1 MSGEWSQYIIFL
13 VLILFLF
20 WSFSRRRKM
29 STPKVDAA
37 IGILANVNDNLR
49 VMEDHNLSW
58 QSKKKFQTGGW
69 KLYKDKVDFLDSSLI
84 SSLNQAFTLAEDY
97 NSRIDYA
104 RKNKVLSTLQDLQV
118 EKIREPLTKSKD
130 GLVAWLKDNMQTEL
144 QSKKR
149 RGFLG
154 F

>member
-1 MSGEWSQYIIFL
+1 MSGEWTQYIIFL
-13 VLILFLF
+13 VLIIFLF
-20 WSFSRRRKM
+20 WSFSRRRRM
-29 STPKVDAA
+29 STPRVDAA
-37 IGILANVNDNLR
+37 IGILSNVNDNLR
-49 VMEDHNLSW
+49 VMEEHNLNW